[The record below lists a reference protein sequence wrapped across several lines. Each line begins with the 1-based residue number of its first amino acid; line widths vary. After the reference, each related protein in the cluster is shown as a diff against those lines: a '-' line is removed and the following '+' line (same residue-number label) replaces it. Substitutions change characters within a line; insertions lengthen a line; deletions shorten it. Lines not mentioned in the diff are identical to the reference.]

1 MEKLWSFMKSVQ
13 AINLRLYTP
22 FEPIN
27 IVFPIEE
34 YWNGRNEST
43 LESSS
48 IEING

>member
-1 MEKLWSFMKSVQ
+1 MAYYFDHYMEKLWSFMKSVQ

-34 YWNGRNEST
+34 YWNG
-43 LESSS
+43 
-48 IEING
+48 